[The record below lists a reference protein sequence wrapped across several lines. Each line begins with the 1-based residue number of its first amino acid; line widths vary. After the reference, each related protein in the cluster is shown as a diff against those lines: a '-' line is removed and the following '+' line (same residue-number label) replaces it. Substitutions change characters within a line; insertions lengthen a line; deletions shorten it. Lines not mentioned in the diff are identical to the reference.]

1 MSSSIYNTFGSD
13 IQFRYNQGVL
23 EAYFENASVKF
34 PLPEATSDILSQIAV
49 PAETPIDS
57 QTLEAVKTRLVSI
70 GFGKYNANAMA
81 KVLIQV
87 AKVQNVSPM
96 EYFKMNENSLK
107 LSIDSYTAI
116 NSIRPQGSKIDLKS
130 PILNIRSKLK
140 NLIQP

>member
-1 MSSSIYNTFGSD
+1 MSSAIYNTFGSD

-57 QTLEAVKTRLVSI
+57 QTLETVKTKLIDI

-107 LSIDSYTAI
+107 LSVDSYTAI

-130 PILNIRSKLK
+130 PILNSRSKLK

>member
-57 QTLEAVKTRLVSI
+57 QTLEAVKTKLVSI

>member
-57 QTLEAVKTRLVSI
+57 QTLEAVKTKLVSI

-87 AKVQNVSPM
+87 AKVQNISPM
-96 EYFKMNENSLK
+96 DYFKMNENSLK
-107 LSIDSYTAI
+107 LSIDSYSAI
-116 NSIRPQGSKIDLKS
+116 NSIRPQGNKIDLKS
-130 PILNIRSKLK
+130 PILNSRSKLK
-140 NLIQP
+140 SLIQP